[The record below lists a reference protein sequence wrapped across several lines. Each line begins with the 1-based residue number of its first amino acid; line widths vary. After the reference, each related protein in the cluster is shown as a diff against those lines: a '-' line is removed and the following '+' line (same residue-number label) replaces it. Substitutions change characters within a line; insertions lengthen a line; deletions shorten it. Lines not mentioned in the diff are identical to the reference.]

1 MFDLKRCAIKMASNI
16 KVLESKRGKVFLK
29 NDLIMKGLL
38 KNKEYEELVIKSVF
52 LMEGIK
58 GIDFDYDNM
67 KTIIS
72 YDYITLTK
80 KNFVKWIKLIIE
92 VLLDNYEDI
101 KKCVDENNKDRLISF
116 IESKLKKEVMC
127 MYVK

>member
-72 YDYITLTK
+72 YDYITLTE
-80 KNFVKWIKLIIE
+80 KNVVKWIKLIIE

-101 KKCVDENNKDRLISF
+101 KKYVDENNKDRLISF

>member
-80 KNFVKWIKLIIE
+80 KNVVKWIKLIIE

>member
-72 YDYITLTK
+72 YDYITLTE
-80 KNFVKWIKLIIE
+80 KNVVKWIKLIIE